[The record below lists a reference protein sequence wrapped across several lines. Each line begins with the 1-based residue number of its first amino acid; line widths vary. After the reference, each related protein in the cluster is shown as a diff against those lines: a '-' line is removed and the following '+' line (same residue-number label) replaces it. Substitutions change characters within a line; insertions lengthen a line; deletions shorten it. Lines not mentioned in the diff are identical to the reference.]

1 MIQGELALAAC
12 EGEYEAL
19 KEIRSVCTNAPEPY
33 SWGTY
38 TDNSIEHAFL
48 LTEFIK
54 IQKQV
59 CLTPSLSREYSVLT
73 TNSQQTPKP

>member
-1 MIQGELALAAC
+1 MQGELAQPSC

-19 KEIRSVCTNAPEPY
+19 KEIHSVCTHAPAPY
-33 SWGTY
+33 SWGKY
-38 TDNSIEHAFL
+38 TDNGIEHAFL

-59 CLTPSLSREYSVLT
+59 CRFPPFLHQDSTLYLLE
-73 TNSQQTPKP
+73 